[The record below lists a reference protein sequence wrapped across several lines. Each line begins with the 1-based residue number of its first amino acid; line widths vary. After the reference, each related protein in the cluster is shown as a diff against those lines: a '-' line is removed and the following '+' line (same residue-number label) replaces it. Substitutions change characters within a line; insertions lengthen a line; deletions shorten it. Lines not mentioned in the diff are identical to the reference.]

1 MEKRQEVFLEEKL
14 YFKPANYGK
23 GKKKEQIKVKGN
35 HKVFKLIGLLLFL
48 LIIIVIIIW
57 LLHGKTTVT
66 GRYPENIKNES
77 LECNI
82 ANLTYEKTNRIS
94 PAKTDTKVTMIFYGL
109 DQLSSINFR
118 YTMHLASNKEAG
130 EAEAITHVQLAENLA
145 DSGLS
150 YEEFNNKFTRVDSDL
165 TLSLYSSEELKKD
178 TMHGYFLINKLQ
190 DTNQYPSA
198 LKEYR
203 KNYEAQGFTC
213 KSSIDKKE

>member
-1 MEKRQEVFLEEKL
+1 MEEKL

-23 GKKKEQIKVKGN
+23 GKKKKQAEQKGAPKEEKN
-35 HKVFKLIGLLLFL
+35 RKALKFVGLLLFL
-48 LIIIVIIIW
+48 LVTIIIIIW
-57 LLHGKTTVT
+57 LLRGKTTVT

-130 EAEAITHVQLAENLA
+130 EAEAIAHVQLAENFA

-150 YEEFNNKFTRVDSDL
+150 YEEFNNKFTRIDSDL
-165 TLSLYSSEELKKD
+165 TLSLYSSEKLKKD
-178 TMHGYFLINKLQ
+178 TMYEYFLINKLQ
-190 DTNQYPSA
+190 DTNQYPST

-213 KSSIDKKE
+213 KSSIDS

>member
-1 MEKRQEVFLEEKL
+1 MFLEEKL

-23 GKKKEQIKVKGN
+23 GKRKKQAEQKGKSEN
-35 HKVFKLIGLLLFL
+35 KKKHKALKLVIILLVLA
-48 LIIIVIIIW
+48 IIVAVIIW
-57 LLHGKTTVT
+57 FLRGKTTTT
-66 GRYPENIKNES
+66 GRFPENIKNES

-94 PAKTDTKVTMIFYGL
+94 PAESDTKVTMIFYGL

-130 EAEAITHVQLAENLA
+130 EAEAITHVQLAENFA

-150 YEEFNNKFTRVDSDL
+150 YEEFDNKFTRVDSDL

-178 TMHGYFLINKLQ
+178 TMYGYFLINKLQ
-190 DTNQYPSA
+190 DTNQYPST

-213 KSSIDKKE
+213 KSSIGS